1 MVRALQVPATA
12 FSRSFGKYRDEV
24 HNVGVIE
31 ITSHDRV
38 VGAYISAKELDHFN
52 ELKKRE
58 RQVIRVEDADDE
70 LIEAIKDARW
80 GEISE

>member
-1 MVRALQVPATA
+1 MPRALQVPATA

-24 HNVGVIE
+24 HSVGIIE

-38 VGAYISAKELDHFN
+38 VGAYISAKELEHFN
-52 ELKKRE
+52 ALKKRE
-58 RQVIRVEDADDE
+58 RQVIRAEDVDDE
-70 LIEAIKDARW
+70 LLEAIKNARW

>member
-1 MVRALQVPATA
+1 MPRALQVPATA

-24 HNVGVIE
+24 HSVGVIE

-38 VGAYISAKELDHFN
+38 VGAYISAKELEHFN
-52 ELKKRE
+52 ALKKRE
-58 RQVIRVEDADDE
+58 RQVIRVEDVNDE
-70 LIEAIKDARW
+70 LIEAIKNARW